1 MREQGLTV
9 AETSREFRF
18 TGLLLFDKDGEG
30 SMGKLNDRI
39 AIVTGASRGIGEEIA
54 RLFALEGARVV
65 CAARTLNE
73 GDHHL
78 LSGSLSRTVDK
89 ILTAGG
95 KAIAVAVDVSDEE
108 DCHRLVKTAEDTFGT
123 VDILVNDAALT
134 YYKPIVDY
142 KVKRWVKA
150 FAVNVHGP
158 FMLSQRVLPGMIK
171 QRRGAIVN
179 ISSGSA
185 IGPGRAPFTDA
196 RPVNG
201 GTMYGATK
209 AALERFT
216 QGLAQEVATHNI
228 AVTALS
234 PSQVVA
240 TPGTIYHKIATGMD
254 DPRAEP
260 PAYLARAALLLAS
273 EPAAKVNG
281 RVTYSQ
287 QILGEYGLLDK
298 PTGRGVTT
306 AGSGYSQI

>member
-1 MREQGLTV
+1 
-9 AETSREFRF
+9 
-18 TGLLLFDKDGEG
+18 
-30 SMGKLNDRI
+30 MGKLDGRT

-54 RLFALEGARVV
+54 GLFAQEGARVV

-73 GDHHL
+73 GDHRL
-78 LSGSLSRTVDK
+78 LSGSLSRTVGK
-89 ILTAGG
+89 IEDAGG
-95 KAIAVAVDVSDEE
+95 RAIAVAVDISSE
-108 DCHRLVKTAEDTFGT
+108 DDCRRLVETAQATFGT

-142 KVKRWVKA
+142 NVKHWVKA

-158 FMLSQRVLPGMIK
+158 FMLSQLVLPGMLER
-171 QRRGAIVN
+171 RRGSIVN

-185 IGPGRAPFTDA
+185 IGPGRTPFKAA

-240 TPGTIYHKIATGMD
+240 TPGTVHHKLVSGID
-254 DPRAEP
+254 DPRGEP
-260 PAYLARAALLLAS
+260 PAYMARAALLLAS
-273 EPAAKVNG
+273 EPAEKVNG

-287 QILGEYGLLDK
+287 QILGEYGMLDK

-306 AGSGYSQI
+306 KGSGYSLI